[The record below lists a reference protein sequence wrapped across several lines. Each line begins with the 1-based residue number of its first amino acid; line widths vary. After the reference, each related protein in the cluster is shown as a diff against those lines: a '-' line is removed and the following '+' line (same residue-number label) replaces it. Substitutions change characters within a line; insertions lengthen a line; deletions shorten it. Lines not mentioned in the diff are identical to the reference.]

1 MPKVSMITERKID
14 GLDAS
19 GNRAQWQLHA
29 LKKNDFV
36 NIELID
42 EFNKDKVSK
51 LSDNLIHAQ
60 QLSGRLLENHRY
72 IADAHGLEYVY
83 SSYLSGGYSFHNW
96 KKWSFKSKSYY
107 YKKLETKILQKSQHI
122 ICAGESIFERVKN
135 IQSATV
141 VRNSVFPE
149 NYIPTQCKKLK
160 IALVGPFLPGKLN
173 YFGFDMIKF
182 IVKKLPDVE
191 FVFIGPTDKIFRE
204 ELQFKNTKF
213 TGKVENYVETL
224 RTCSVLLA
232 PFPNYAV
239 YLGSKTKFIEAAACQ
254 MPIVTTPLGNIDFE
268 NDHVCIGKTKN
279 DLINQIDYLKNEN
292 VRNDLGKKLRNE
304 VIKNHNADIEIK
316 KIIKIYKELM

>member
-1 MPKVSMITERKID
+1 MITERKID

-29 LKKNDFV
+29 LKKNNFM

-42 EFNKDKVSK
+42 EFNKEKVSK
-51 LSDNLIHAQ
+51 LSNNLIHAQ

-83 SSYLSGGYSFHNW
+83 SSNLSGGYSFHNW
-96 KKWSFKSKSYY
+96 KKWSFKTKSYY

-191 FVFIGPTDKIFRE
+191 FVFIGPTDKNFRE

-304 VIKNHNADIEIK
+304 VLKNYNADIEIK
-316 KIIKIYKELM
+316 KIIKIYEELM

>member
-1 MPKVSMITERKID
+1 MITERKID

-19 GNRAQWQLHA
+19 GNRAQWQLRA

-36 NIELID
+36 DIELID
-42 EFNKDKVSK
+42 EFNKEKVSK
-51 LSDNLIHAQ
+51 LSNNLIHAQ

-96 KKWSFKSKSYY
+96 KKWSFKTKSYY

-141 VRNSVFPE
+141 VRNSIFPE
-149 NYIPTQCKKLK
+149 NYVPTQCKKLK

-182 IVKKLPDVE
+182 IVKKLPDIE
-191 FVFIGPTDKIFRE
+191 FVFIGPTDKNFRE

-292 VRNDLGKKLRNE
+292 IRNDLGKKLRNE
-304 VIKNHNADIEIK
+304 VLKNYNADIEIK

>member
-83 SSYLSGGYSFHNW
+83 SSYLSGGYSLHNW
-96 KKWSFKSKSYY
+96 KKWSFKTKSYY

>member
-29 LKKNDFV
+29 LKKNNFM

-42 EFNKDKVSK
+42 EFNKEKVSK
-51 LSDNLIHAQ
+51 LSNNLIHAQ

-83 SSYLSGGYSFHNW
+83 SSNLSGGYSFHNW
-96 KKWSFKSKSYY
+96 KKWSFKTKSYY

-182 IVKKLPDVE
+182 IVKKLPDIE
-191 FVFIGPTDKIFRE
+191 FVFIGPTDKNFRE

-292 VRNDLGKKLRNE
+292 IRNDLGKKLRNE
-304 VIKNHNADIEIK
+304 VLKNYNADIEIK
-316 KIIKIYKELM
+316 KIIKIYEELM

>member
-29 LKKNDFV
+29 LKKNNFM

-42 EFNKDKVSK
+42 EFNKEKVSK
-51 LSDNLIHAQ
+51 LSNNLIHAQ

-83 SSYLSGGYSFHNW
+83 SSNLSGGYSFHNW
-96 KKWSFKSKSYY
+96 KKWSFKTKSYY

-141 VRNSVFPE
+141 VRNSIFPE
-149 NYIPTQCKKLK
+149 NYVPTQCKKLK

-191 FVFIGPTDKIFRE
+191 FVFIGPTDKNFRE
-204 ELQFKNTKF
+204 ELQFRNTKF

-304 VIKNHNADIEIK
+304 VLKNYNADIEIK
-316 KIIKIYKELM
+316 KIIKIYEELM

>member
-1 MPKVSMITERKID
+1 MITERKID

-36 NIELID
+36 DIELID
-42 EFNKDKVSK
+42 EFNKEKVSK
-51 LSDNLIHAQ
+51 LSNNLIHAQ

-83 SSYLSGGYSFHNW
+83 SSNLSGGYSFHNW
-96 KKWSFKSKSYY
+96 KKWSFKTKSYY

-191 FVFIGPTDKIFRE
+191 FVFIGPTDKNFRE
-204 ELQFKNTKF
+204 ELQFRNTKF

-304 VIKNHNADIEIK
+304 VLKNYNADIEIK
-316 KIIKIYKELM
+316 KIIKIYEELM

>member
-29 LKKNDFV
+29 LKKNNFM

-42 EFNKDKVSK
+42 EFNKEKVSK
-51 LSDNLIHAQ
+51 LSNNLIHAQ

-83 SSYLSGGYSFHNW
+83 SSNLSGGYSFHNW
-96 KKWSFKSKSYY
+96 KKWSFKTKSYY

-191 FVFIGPTDKIFRE
+191 FVFIGPTDKNFRE

-304 VIKNHNADIEIK
+304 VLKNYNADIEIK
-316 KIIKIYKELM
+316 KIIKIYEELM

>member
-1 MPKVSMITERKID
+1 MPKVSMINERKID

-83 SSYLSGGYSFHNW
+83 SSNLSGGYSFHNW
-96 KKWSFKSKSYY
+96 KKWSFKTKSYY

-182 IVKKLPDVE
+182 IVKKLPDIE
-191 FVFIGPTDKIFRE
+191 FVFIGPTDKNFRE

>member
-36 NIELID
+36 DIELID
-42 EFNKDKVSK
+42 EFNKEKVSK
-51 LSDNLIHAQ
+51 LSNNLIHAQ

-83 SSYLSGGYSFHNW
+83 SSNLSGGYSFHNW
-96 KKWSFKSKSYY
+96 KKWSFKTKSYY

-182 IVKKLPDVE
+182 IVKKLPDIE
-191 FVFIGPTDKIFRE
+191 FVFIGPTDKNFRE

-304 VIKNHNADIEIK
+304 VLKNYNADIEIK

>member
-1 MPKVSMITERKID
+1 MITERKID

-29 LKKNDFV
+29 LKKNNFM

-42 EFNKDKVSK
+42 EFNKEKVSK
-51 LSDNLIHAQ
+51 LSNNLIHAQ

-83 SSYLSGGYSFHNW
+83 SSNLSGGYSFHNW
-96 KKWSFKSKSYY
+96 KKWSFKTKSYY

-141 VRNSVFPE
+141 VRNAVFPE

-182 IVKKLPDVE
+182 IVKKLPDIE
-191 FVFIGPTDKIFRE
+191 FVFIGPTDKNFRE

-304 VIKNHNADIEIK
+304 VLKNYNADIEIK
-316 KIIKIYKELM
+316 KIIKIYEELM

>member
-1 MPKVSMITERKID
+1 MITERKID

-29 LKKNDFV
+29 LKKNNFM

-42 EFNKDKVSK
+42 EFNKEKVSK
-51 LSDNLIHAQ
+51 LSNNLIHAQ

-83 SSYLSGGYSFHNW
+83 SSNLSGGYSFHNW
-96 KKWSFKSKSYY
+96 KKWSFKTKSYY

-182 IVKKLPDVE
+182 IVKKLPDIE
-191 FVFIGPTDKIFRE
+191 FVFIGPTDKNFRE

-304 VIKNHNADIEIK
+304 VLKNYNADIEIK
-316 KIIKIYKELM
+316 KIIKIYEELM

>member
-1 MPKVSMITERKID
+1 MITERKID

-19 GNRAQWQLHA
+19 GNRAQWELHA
-29 LKKNDFV
+29 LKKNNFLD
-36 NIELID
+36 IELID
-42 EFNKDKVSK
+42 EFKEEKVSK
-51 LSDNLIHAQ
+51 LSNNLIHAQ

-83 SSYLSGGYSFHNW
+83 SSNLSGGYSFHNW
-96 KKWSFKSKSYY
+96 KKWSFKTKSYY

>member
-83 SSYLSGGYSFHNW
+83 SSYLSGGYSFYNW
-96 KKWSFKSKSYY
+96 RKWSFKAKSYH
-107 YKKLETKILQKSQHI
+107 YKKLETKIFQKSQHI

-141 VRNSVFPE
+141 VRNSVFLN
-149 NYIPTQCKKLK
+149 NYIPSECKSLK

-173 YFGFDMIKF
+173 YFGFDIIKF

-191 FVFIGPTDKIFRE
+191 FVFIGPTDKNFRE
-204 ELQFKNTKF
+204 QLQFKNTTF
-213 TGKVENYVETL
+213 TGKVENYIETL

-304 VIKNHNADIEIK
+304 VIKNYNADIEIK

>member
-1 MPKVSMITERKID
+1 MITERKID

-36 NIELID
+36 DIELID
-42 EFNKDKVSK
+42 EFNKEKVSK
-51 LSDNLIHAQ
+51 LSNNLIHAQ

-83 SSYLSGGYSFHNW
+83 SSNLSGGYSFHNW
-96 KKWSFKSKSYY
+96 KKWSFKTKSYY

-182 IVKKLPDVE
+182 IVKKLPDIE
-191 FVFIGPTDKIFRE
+191 FVFIGPTDKNFRE

-292 VRNDLGKKLRNE
+292 IRNDLGKKLRNE
-304 VIKNHNADIEIK
+304 VLKNYNADIEIK